1 MLEIKCTGTDDEI
14 ILKGEKCSSKEIAG
28 LMYLTSKAIEDK
40 YGIPK
45 EMTNRI
51 FQQCLSD
58 DKAIELSFN
67 ENVLNKEAN
76 MIEIKND
83 ADMEEEENEDIL

>member
-1 MLEIKCTGTDDEI
+1 MLEIKCTDVDDELT
-14 ILKGEKCSSKEIAG
+14 LKGEQCSAKEIAQ
-28 LMYLTSKAIEDK
+28 LMYLTSKVIEDK
-40 YGIPK
+40 FGIPK

-58 DKAIELSFN
+58 EKAIELSFN
-67 ENVLNKEAN
+67 ENVLNKDES
-76 MIEIKND
+76 MVEIKKD